1 MESSLSPVVSTT
13 YMEHSE
19 KLPPEAA
26 EEKPSLWLRMS
37 KIQVRFGLHGLDSLQ
52 EFYNHITV

>member
-26 EEKPSLWLRMS
+26 EEKPSLWLRYVENTS
-37 KIQVRFGLHGLDSLQ
+37 AIWSHGLDSLQ